1 MPPVLELVGEAIAPE
16 LDAEVCEAGV
26 SEVAV
31 VEDSV
36 VDADVSEAAPVVA
49 PAVMVTGREVISLL
63 ARVVVCV
70 PGKLAPAPLLI
81 SVQTAV
87 VVPPKEQIMR
97 P

>member
-1 MPPVLELVGEAIAPE
+1 MPPVLELVDEVIAPE
-16 LDAEVCEAGV
+16 FEAEVCDAVV
-26 SEVAV
+26 SEAAV

-36 VDADVSEAAPVVA
+36 VDAEVSEAALVVA

-70 PGKLAPAPLLI
+70 PGKLASEPLSI
-81 SVQTAV
+81 SVQTAA
-87 VVPPKEQIMR
+87 VVPPTEQIMC